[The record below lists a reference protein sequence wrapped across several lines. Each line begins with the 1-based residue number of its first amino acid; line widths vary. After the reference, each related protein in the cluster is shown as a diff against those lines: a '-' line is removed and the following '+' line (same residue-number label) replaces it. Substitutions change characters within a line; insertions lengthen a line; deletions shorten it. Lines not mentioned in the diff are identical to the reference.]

1 MIVPAKRVLLLLA
14 LVGSLVFAWA
24 TPAAALPPET
34 PDDTWHVNDDVRAM
48 DLAGGRIFLGGRF
61 SEASENPPGEAGQ
74 TTNSRSVV
82 AFDATSEAP
91 VAPVWTVQVTHTTK
105 SPVVYGVSEAGG
117 RLYICGRFNR
127 VDGTSRSNVA
137 ALDADTGSFI
147 ASFTPKAGVCRSI
160 LAADGKVYAGGR
172 RWLRAY
178 SDDGTQLWKTTTDH
192 NVRAI
197 ESNGTHLWIAGQF
210 TELDGAPHRVVAQV
224 LASDGTPTSWELSHY
239 GTKTFGI
246 DLYLD
251 GNDLYTAMGGS
262 DYAALYRASDG
273 QKQWKTDTSGS
284 AQAIAPFGDG
294 NVIVGGHF
302 KWVADA
308 DTRQCGSNSS
318 PKPGCEKRLR
328 LAALDADTGLVQ
340 SWAPDVKGHY
350 NGVWALEVDE
360 VDGARRLHVGGEFKK
375 IEGVPQFYYGRLS
388 TAV

>member
-1 MIVPAKRVLLLLA
+1 MIMPAKKVVLLLA
-14 LVGSLVFAWA
+14 LVGSLVLAWA
-24 TPAAALPPET
+24 MPAIALPAET

-48 DLAGGRIFLGGRF
+48 DLAGGLIFLGGRF
-61 SEASENPPGEAGQ
+61 SEASEDPPGEGGATQ
-74 TTNSRSVV
+74 EARSVV
-82 AFDATSEAP
+82 AFGAASG
-91 VAPVWTVQVTHTTK
+91 VPVWATQVTHTTK
-105 SPVVYGVSEAGG
+105 TPVVYGVSEAGG

-127 VDGTSRSNVA
+127 VDGQSQSNVA
-137 ALDADTGSFI
+137 ALDASTGSFI
-147 ASFTPKAGVCRSI
+147 PSFTPKGGVCRSI

-172 RWLRAY
+172 RWLKAL
-178 SDDGTQLWKTTTDH
+178 SDDGSQLWKTTTDH

-197 ESNGTHLWIAGQF
+197 ESNGTYLWIAGQF
-210 TELDGAPHRVVAQV
+210 TELDGEPHRVVAQV

-246 DLYLD
+246 DLYLE

-308 DTRQCGSNSS
+308 DTHQCGSNSS

-328 LAALDADTGLVQ
+328 LAALDEDTGLVQ

-350 NGVWALEVDE
+350 NGVWALEVD
-360 VDGARRLHVGGEFKK
+360 GARLHVGGEFKK

-388 TAV
+388 